1 MTFWRILLAVLVSL
15 NMTRLH
21 AVPLNMI
28 KNIILLHSR
37 NLAVIYRYACFFFSG
52 NSITSKLQSSITIL
66 SGCPPA
72 SPHDQLQPTQPDS
85 TDESGRSSPLCSS
98 ILLELPP
105 SPAHALPLASNPA
118 PPPLSLC
125 TTPPL
130 SAPSRKRRSD
140 VPAFDAAD
148 WLESLT
154 SGLHTLTPPTAPFV
168 ESDFALDSDLNIS
181 RVLDLM
187 VEQW

>member
-1 MTFWRILLAVLVSL
+1 MPGTLELFPVMLV
-15 NMTRLH
+15 
-21 AVPLNMI
+21 
-28 KNIILLHSR
+28 
-37 NLAVIYRYACFFFSG
+37 FSV
-52 NSITSKLQSSITIL
+52 NNITSEPQSSITTL
-66 SGCPPA
+66 SGCTPA
-72 SPHDQLQPTQPDS
+72 PPHDQLQPTKPNS
-85 TDESGRSSPLCSS
+85 KDESGRSSPLCSS
-98 ILLELPP
+98 LLLELPP
-105 SPAHALPLASNPA
+105 SPAHALPLASKTA
-118 PPPLSLC
+118 PPPPPPLC

-130 SAPSRKRRSD
+130 SAPSRKRRSN

-154 SGLHTLTPPTAPFV
+154 SGLHTLTPPAAPFI